1 MTDEISIS
9 MNLAGMDQTFV
20 RKTFVNDPVNGTV
33 KLFVNLELLDQ
44 TELLYDYYVLSA
56 HVNKISGH
64 NILTFCIYEH
74 LQTGKRFV
82 SLCLLRTKDVKPR
95 YDAVM
100 MNPAC
105 PGTKYEVTR
114 WVGLSGLRNKY
125 KIVLDAA
132 IDKEYCTNQL
142 VYFLKDL
149 RWDKSIPNKD
159 EMGRP
164 DGKPFEPFVSGSVNL
179 KVLGKRVR
187 KIVDYGPADEVVPE
201 VAKKGGGKKAKTTRG
216 APTKAVTYIGSSAAD
231 DAEDGHDD
239 EDGSS
244 MGTQPN
250 SEVEQLIQQLKDQQ
264 KQSLDKERYW
274 KDERLQYIQQL
285 KVADVSANVASAA
298 AVTTVASV
306 PAVTPQYALTQY
318 APTQYA
324 PTQYTPTQNAPT
336 QYAPTQNAPTQYAPT
351 QYTPTQNAPTQ
362 YTPTQN
368 APTQYTPTQ
377 NAPTQYAPTQ
387 YTPTQ
392 NAPTQYAP
400 TQYEPTQYALTQYA
414 TPQNATSDLFAQM
427 TAMQSQSDRLG
438 RMHDIE
444 KKNSILE
451 QMLMMKMFK

>member
-1 MTDEISIS
+1 
-9 MNLAGMDQTFV
+9 
-20 RKTFVNDPVNGTV
+20 
-33 KLFVNLELLDQ
+33 
-44 TELLYDYYVLSA
+44 
-56 HVNKISGH
+56 
-64 NILTFCIYEH
+64 
-74 LQTGKRFV
+74 
-82 SLCLLRTKDVKPR
+82 
-95 YDAVM
+95 
-100 MNPAC
+100 
-105 PGTKYEVTR
+105 
-114 WVGLSGLRNKY
+114 
-125 KIVLDAA
+125 
-132 IDKEYCTNQL
+132 
-142 VYFLKDL
+142 LKDL
-149 RWDKSIPNKD
+149 RWDKSKPNKD

-164 DGKPFEPFVSGSVNL
+164 DGKSFEPFVSGSVDFTVL
-179 KVLGKRVR
+179 GKRVSTVLGKRVR
-187 KIVDYGPADEVVPE
+187 KKVDYGLADDIVPE
-201 VAKKGGGKKAKTTRG
+201 VAKKDGGKKTKTAR
-216 APTKAVTYIGSSAAD
+216 APRKAVTYIGSSAAD

-239 EDGSS
+239 E
-244 MGTQPN
+244 
-250 SEVEQLIQQLKDQQ
+250 VEQLKQLLKDQH

-274 KDERLQYIQQL
+274 KDERLKYIRQL
-285 KVADVSANVASAA
+285 KVADASANVASAA

-306 PAVTPQYALTQY
+306 AAVTP
-318 APTQYA
+318 
-324 PTQYTPTQNAPT
+324 
-336 QYAPTQNAPTQYAPT
+336 QYAPT

-400 TQYEPTQYALTQYA
+400 TQNEPTQYALTQYA

>member
-1 MTDEISIS
+1 
-9 MNLAGMDQTFV
+9 
-20 RKTFVNDPVNGTV
+20 
-33 KLFVNLELLDQ
+33 
-44 TELLYDYYVLSA
+44 
-56 HVNKISGH
+56 
-64 NILTFCIYEH
+64 
-74 LQTGKRFV
+74 
-82 SLCLLRTKDVKPR
+82 
-95 YDAVM
+95 
-100 MNPAC
+100 
-105 PGTKYEVTR
+105 
-114 WVGLSGLRNKY
+114 
-125 KIVLDAA
+125 
-132 IDKEYCTNQL
+132 
-142 VYFLKDL
+142 LKDL
-149 RWDKSIPNKD
+149 RWDKSRPNKD

-164 DGKPFEPFVSGSVNL
+164 DGKSFEPFVSGSVDFT
-179 KVLGKRVR
+179 VLGKRVR
-187 KIVDYGPADEVVPE
+187 KKVDYGLADEIVPE
-201 VAKKGGGKKAKTTRG
+201 VAKKDGGKKTKTAR
-216 APTKAVTYIGSSAAD
+216 APRKAVTYLGISAAD

-244 MGTQPN
+244 MGTQTK
-250 SEVEQLIQQLKDQQ
+250 SEVEQLKQLLKDQH

-274 KDERLQYIQQL
+274 KDIRLKYIQQL
-285 KVADVSANVASAA
+285 KVADASANVASAA

-306 PAVTPQYALTQY
+306 AAVTPQYA
-318 APTQYA
+318 PTQNA

-351 QYTPTQNAPTQ
+351 QYAPTQNEPTQ

-400 TQYEPTQYALTQYA
+400 TQNEPTQYALTQYAPTQYTPTQNAPTQNAPTQYAPTQNEPTQYALTQYA
-414 TPQNATSDLFAQM
+414 TPQNATSNLFAQM
-427 TAMQSQSDRLG
+427 TVMQSQSDRLG